1 MVKVLTYFNPVVN
14 YNTIVFYIVPQSFEV
29 VLRWTRNEE
38 EEDERK
44 ESAEAEQRDIN
55 EKIPN
60 AHNHFDKFN

>member
-1 MVKVLTYFNPVVN
+1 
-14 YNTIVFYIVPQSFEV
+14 VFYIVPQSFEV

-44 ESAEAEQRDIN
+44 ESAEAEQHDIN